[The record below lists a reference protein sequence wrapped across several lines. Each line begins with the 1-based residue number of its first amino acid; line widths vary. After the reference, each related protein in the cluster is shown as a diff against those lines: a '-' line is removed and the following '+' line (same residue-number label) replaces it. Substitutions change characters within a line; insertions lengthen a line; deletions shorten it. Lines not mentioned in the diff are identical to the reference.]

1 MSRGI
6 RNNNPGNI
14 RIGEPW
20 RGLSAEQTDHA
31 FAQFEHATYG
41 IRALCKILITY
52 QDRHGL
58 KTVSKMINRY
68 APPSE
73 NDTGEY
79 SRHIAAELGVTEREA
94 VDVHDPV
101 IMRGMLAGIIL
112 HENGSQPYGYE
123 IDDGMTLAGI
133 V

>member
-1 MSRGI
+1 
-6 RNNNPGNI
+6 
-14 RIGEPW
+14 
-20 RGLSAEQTDHA
+20 
-31 FAQFEHATYG
+31 
-41 IRALCKILITY
+41 
-52 QDRHGL
+52 
-58 KTVSKMINRY
+58 MINRY

-79 SRHIAAELGVTEREA
+79 SRHIAQTLGVTEHEA

-123 IDDGMTLAGI
+123 IDDGMVLAGI